1 MADLESNS
9 SKIEIVD
16 GIRASSAGKTIGT
29 VTSGVVAAKM
39 KQFVAELK
47 KRGDSVGGMVSCV
60 NR

>member
-9 SKIEIVD
+9 SKIETVD
-16 GIRASSAGKTIGT
+16 GIGIVASGA
-29 VTSGVVAAKM
+29 VAAKM

-47 KRGDSVGGMVSCV
+47 KQGDSASGMVSCF